1 MYGPWL
7 TGSSQLECR
16 VTEWLVQN
24 EHIKQTEFHVDN
36 GI

>member
-7 TGSSQLECR
+7 TGNSQLEFR

-24 EHIKQTEFHVDN
+24 EHSKQN
-36 GI
+36 SI